1 MSPARTAT
9 VIVTAAALA
18 TIGLALTTSPAQAA
32 TKPGVVNCKGK
43 PEVQPKEINM
53 SCADA
58 NLMVS
63 GLTWSKWTKAGATGT
78 GTLVWNPCIPS
89 CVAGK
94 AEKFPA
100 KVTLGRVASGAGVN
114 VFSGLTLTFPKG
126 GPADA
131 AASSYVLDNPLK

>member
-1 MSPARTAT
+1 MSRARTAT
-9 VIVTAAALA
+9 AIISAAALV
-18 TIGLALTTSPAQAA
+18 TLGLALTTSPAQAA

-43 PEVQPKEINM
+43 PEVRPMEINM

-63 GLTWSKWTKAGATGT
+63 DLKWSKWTKAGATGT
-78 GTLVWNPCIPS
+78 GTLVWNPCIPT

-94 AEKFPA
+94 AEKYPA
-100 KVTLGRVASGAGVN
+100 KVVLGRVASGAGVN
-114 VFSGLTLTFPKG
+114 VFSGLTLTFTKA
-126 GPADA
+126 GPAGA

>member
-63 GLTWSKWTKAGATGT
+63 DLKWSKWTKAGATGT
-78 GTLVWNPCIPS
+78 GTLVWNPCIPT

-94 AEKFPA
+94 AEKYPA
-100 KVTLGRVASGAGVN
+100 KVILSRVASGAGVN

>member
-1 MSPARTAT
+1 MTLVRTAT
-9 VIVTAAALA
+9 LIATSVALA
-18 TIGLALTTSPAQAA
+18 TVGLALTSAPAQAA
-32 TKPGVVNCKGK
+32 AKPGVVNCKGK

-58 NLMVS
+58 NLTVT
-63 GLTWSKWTKAGATGT
+63 GLKWSTWTKAGATGT
-78 GTLVWNPCIPS
+78 GTLVWNPCIPT

-94 AEKFPA
+94 AEKYPA
-100 KVTLGRVASGAGVN
+100 KVVLSRVASGAGVN
-114 VFSGLTLTFPKG
+114 VFSGMTLAFTKG